1 MHQNEQQT
9 NPGEAIDLADP
20 RATDPAVTGAKASVL
35 AKALAAG
42 LPVVPGF
49 VIPTGATG
57 SSPCAREAWRGVSR
71 LGLDAVA
78 VRSSSTVEDAAES
91 SMAGM
96 FTSVLDVR
104 GEHGFDAA
112 VDEVLESG
120 RAVSGTA
127 PMAVLVQPMVDSR
140 WGGVLF
146 TADPITGRTDHMVV
160 AASADGASAVVDG
173 GASSFTAALSR
184 RGRVVE
190 VRDDAPSPPAPALRA
205 LARLGRAAEAAFG
218 GPQDVEWAIDQHG
231 EVRLL
236 QSRPITTLHGD
247 VAGPVFGPG
256 PVAETFPDALAPL
269 EADLWLSPLRDG
281 LRSALALTG
290 GSSAGQVRRSPLV
303 VSVGGRA
310 AVDLKVI
317 GADDAKQSFIRRF
330 DPRPPARRLR
340 ASWRVGRLSAA
351 LPALGRDLATA
362 TDAQLAAVPPLEQL
376 SNHDLV
382 ALLENGQVAL
392 RALHGHEVLVGLLA
406 PETTSGATG
415 ASMALAALA
424 QAQEEGV
431 SSADLI
437 ARAPVA
443 LALVPPK
450 VGPEPTLP
458 SVEGLQVA
466 PPEAGD
472 PLATTREVLRLRV
485 RWVQELTAR
494 AAWELGRRLEDV
506 GVLRARCDVR
516 LLELDELRQALDRRV
531 VPDGLCARL
540 ELEGPALPR
549 AFRLAADGTPMPTT
563 AARAGDGAIG
573 AGGGV
578 GSGPIHLGEDPP
590 AGAVLVVSHLDPRLA
605 TVLPRL
611 GGLVAE
617 TGSTLSHLAILA
629 REHGVPTVVGLADA
643 TTTFAAGQQVHVDGS
658 AGTVELVEGQ
668 VPASG
673 ERHDPSPTHA
683 EAGRPRVLTN
693 GGVR

>member
-1 MHQNEQQT
+1 VSTHHESA
-9 NPGEAIDLADP
+9 GEVIDLTDP
-20 RATDPAVTGAKASVL
+20 RATDPAVAGAKAAAL
-35 AKALAAG
+35 AKAAVAG

-49 VIPTGATG
+49 VLTTGTTG
-57 SSPCAREAWRGVSR
+57 SSPCAREALRGASR
-71 LGLDAVA
+71 LGLTAVA

-96 FTSVLDVR
+96 FTSVLDVL
-104 GEHGFDAA
+104 GDDAFDAA
-112 VDEVLESG
+112 VDEVLASG

-127 PMAVLVQPMVDSR
+127 PMAVLVQPMVDSA

-160 AASADGASAVVDG
+160 AASADGASSVVDG
-173 GASSFTAALSR
+173 AASSFTAALSR

-190 VRDDAPSPPAPALRA
+190 VRDQGEAPPSSALRA

-218 GPQDVEWAIDQHG
+218 GPQDVEWAIDRSG

-247 VAGPVFGPG
+247 VTGPVFGPG

-281 LRSALALTG
+281 LRQALALTG
-290 GSSAGQVRRSPLV
+290 GSSARQVRRSPLV

-317 GADDAKQSFIRRF
+317 GADDAKVSFVRRF

-376 SNHDLV
+376 ANHDLL

-406 PETTSGATG
+406 PETVTGATG

-431 SSADLI
+431 PAADLI

-443 LALVPPK
+443 LALVPPR
-450 VGPEPTLP
+450 VGPEPQLP
-458 SVEGLQVA
+458 VVDGSHVV

-472 PLATTREVLRLRV
+472 PMATTREVLRLRV

-506 GVLRARCDVR
+506 GVLDQRCHVR
-516 LLELDELRQALDRRV
+516 LLELDELRHALERRE
-531 VPDGLCARL
+531 VPAGLCGRL

-549 AFRLAADGTPMPTT
+549 SFRLAADGTPMPVSATSS
-563 AARAGDGAIG
+563 GDGAVG

-578 GSGPIHLGEDPP
+578 GQGPVHLGEDPP
-590 AGAVLVVSHLDPRLA
+590 AGAVLVVPHLDPRLA

-643 TTTFAAGQQVHVDGS
+643 TTSFATGQLVAVDGA
-658 AGTVELVEGQ
+658 AGTVDVVERLDLTA
-668 VPASG
+668 P
-673 ERHDPSPTHA
+673 
-683 EAGRPRVLTN
+683 EADTADADQADARVLTL